1 MFSKKPEELSP
12 AGMSRPV
19 ASSGST
25 FSVIGSDVI
34 IKGDLSASADLH
46 VDGTVEGDIAC
57 ASLVQ
62 GESSRIEGAIEAQT
76 ARLAGRV
83 KGTINVRELVI
94 LRSAQIEGDV
104 HYDALTIEQGAQVEG
119 RFAHDAA
126 KPASKPAA
134 TPATSPTEKKDD
146 GEPRL
151 TLAG

>member
-1 MFSKKPEELSP
+1 
-12 AGMSRPV
+12 V
-19 ASSGST
+19 ASGST
-25 FSVIGSDVI
+25 FSVIGADVT
-34 IKGDLSASADLH
+34 IKGDLAASADLH
-46 VDGTVEGDIAC
+46 VDGAVEGDIAC

-94 LRSAQIEGDV
+94 LRSAVIEGDV

-126 KPASKPAA
+126 KPAAKPA
-134 TPATSPTEKKDD
+134 TPPAPQGEKKDD

>member
-1 MFSKKPEELSP
+1 MFSKKPAERSP
-12 AGMSRPV
+12 AAGPRPV
-19 ASSGST
+19 ASSAGT
-25 FSVIGSDVI
+25 FSVIGADVV
-34 IKGDLSASADLH
+34 IKGNVSASADLH

-62 GESSRIEGAIEAQT
+62 GESSLIAGAIQAES
-76 ARLAGRV
+76 ARLSGRV
-83 KGTINVRELVI
+83 NGTITVRELVI
-94 LRSAQIEGDV
+94 LRSARIEGDV

-126 KPASKPAA
+126 RPAGKPAVPAA
-134 TPATSPTEKKDD
+134 AETDKKDD